1 MSLLESESAES
12 SVVESI
18 LAMTPEELYELSD
31 QERQKLWVAVNGNRD
46 SQTLLRVRHDVDS
59 LEARLG
65 AMREYPLYSNLF
77 DDDQEKA
84 LRYEAQVRSLFERWL
99 QLFSQHKKYFSH
111 RDIDPFET
119 AFGQSLRL
127 RNFYESSIDV
137 ASQILF
143 RSFVWKDDQAFVSIA
158 EEVLL

>member
-46 SQTLLRVRHDVDS
+46 SQTLLRVKHDVDS

-84 LRYEAQVRSLFERWL
+84 LRYESQVQSLFERWL

-111 RDIDPFET
+111 RDIDSFET